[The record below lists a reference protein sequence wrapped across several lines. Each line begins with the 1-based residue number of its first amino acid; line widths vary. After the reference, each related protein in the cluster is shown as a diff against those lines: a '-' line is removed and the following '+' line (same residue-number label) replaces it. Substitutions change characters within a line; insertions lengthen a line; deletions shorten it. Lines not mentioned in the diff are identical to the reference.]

1 MDVAAMDSALY
12 YSLNSSRL
20 GTAAIINNLHTE
32 QVRPILRLCSK
43 NVQESE
49 WRFEKL

>member
-1 MDVAAMDSALY
+1 MSLDIEVAAMDSALY

-32 QVRPILRLCSK
+32 QVGLILRL
-43 NVQESE
+43 
-49 WRFEKL
+49 W

>member
-1 MDVAAMDSALY
+1 MSLDVAAMDSALY

-32 QVRPILRLCSK
+32 QVAPILSL
-43 NVQESE
+43 
-49 WRFEKL
+49 W

>member
-1 MDVAAMDSALY
+1 MSLEMDVAAMDSALY

-32 QVRPILRLCSK
+32 QVGPILR
-43 NVQESE
+43 VRE
-49 WRFEKL
+49 

>member
-1 MDVAAMDSALY
+1 MSLDIEVAAMDSALY

-32 QVRPILRLCSK
+32 QVRPILRL
-43 NVQESE
+43 
-49 WRFEKL
+49 W